1 VGSVRLSASVGQM
14 LLTPEPYTLL
24 GIPQS
29 GKAAVLLMKLWPLK
43 VARIPLESLP
53 VSACV
58 ANWGWVVADV
68 GGQILVL
75 NSQGTQVG
83 NFSSPANPQAIAPWG
98 KTGLVI
104 ATNTDFQSHLHFL
117 DVGVEETNSI
127 SNLKG

>member
-1 VGSVRLSASVGQM
+1 M

-58 ANWGWVVADV
+58 ANWGWVLADV
-68 GGQILVL
+68 AGQILVL
-75 NSQGTQVG
+75 NSQGIQVG
-83 NFSSPANPQAIAPWG
+83 NFSSPVTPGAIAPWG

-104 ATNTDFQSHLHFL
+104 AANTESESHLHFL
-117 DVGVEETNSI
+117 DVDVEQTDSRSSLN
-127 SNLKG
+127 G